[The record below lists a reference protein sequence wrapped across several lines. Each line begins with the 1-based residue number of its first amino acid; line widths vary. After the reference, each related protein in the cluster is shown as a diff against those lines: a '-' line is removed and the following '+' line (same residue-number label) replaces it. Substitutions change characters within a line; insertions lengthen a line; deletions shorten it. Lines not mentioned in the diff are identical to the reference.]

1 MSDES
6 AARTRRTRDGG
17 FDFALPG
24 DWWAVPVAHAEE
36 TERAVAALVRDTVGR
51 RDEDATARAEL
62 RSRFLFAADR
72 ARAAGATQL
81 HLCREVMPGV
91 PLPATLTVYH
101 PRLSLRRLA
110 PTPAAALRAVLGTVR
125 EPSGPG
131 GEPGREPGRDQGGEQ
146 GREPATELAP
156 DADLELPCGPAV
168 RRVREVAAPAGSPE
182 AGLTTL
188 EVDYYLATPGD
199 RVLLLSFACGLP
211 ALAEQLTELFDL
223 VVATVAWVQAPPRP

>member
-101 PRLSLRRLA
+101 PRLSLRRLG
-110 PTPAAALRAVLGTVR
+110 PTPAEALRAVLGTIR
-125 EPSGPG
+125 EP
-131 GEPGREPGRDQGGEQ
+131 EPEPVVGASADV
-146 GREPATELAP
+146 AP
-156 DADLELPCGPAV
+156 DTDLEFPCGPAV
-168 RRVREVAAPAGSPE
+168 RRVREVAAPADSPE
-182 AGLTTL
+182 AGIATL

-199 RVLLLSFACGLP
+199 RILLLSFACGLP
-211 ALAEQLTELFDL
+211 ALAPQLTELFDL
-223 VVATVAWVQAPPRP
+223 VVATVSWVPAPARPSATPAS

>member
-6 AARTRRTRDGG
+6 AARARRPRDGG

-24 DWWAVPVAHAEE
+24 DWWAVPVARAEE
-36 TERAVAALVRDTVGR
+36 TERAVTRLVRETVGR

-101 PRLSLRRLA
+101 PRLTLRRLG
-110 PTPAAALRAVLGTVR
+110 PTPAEALRAVLGTIR
-125 EPSGPG
+125 EP
-131 GEPGREPGRDQGGEQ
+131 EPEP
-146 GREPATELAP
+146 EPEPVVGASADVAP
-156 DADLELPCGPAV
+156 DTDLEFPCGPAV
-168 RRVREVAAPAGSPE
+168 RRVREVAAPADSPE
-182 AGLTTL
+182 AGITTL

-211 ALAEQLTELFDL
+211 TLAPQLTELFDL
-223 VVATVAWVQAPPRP
+223 VVATVSCVPAPARPSATPAS